1 MIVNAPKKH
10 GEVEHNFKNR
20 YVDSSE
26 LQKPTAE
33 ATSKSIKSARDKID
47 EILGVKKEASF
58 GTNIQRLGTTTSEMV
73 KFTAKGEEGSTKQR
87 VARIDS
93 VQIDPLAPP
102 MHKHRKLPKGPGSP
116 PPPLLRSPPRRLTQT
131 DMANWKVPPCIS
143 NWKNSRGYTIPIHM
157 RLAAD
162 GRSLQHNSINESFAD
177 IIDSLYVAERQS
189 KLELEERAKI
199 QRSVDY
205 KQYLKKEEELRKAA
219 LEAREEFKKIQE
231 NDGD

>member
-1 MIVNAPKKH
+1 M
-10 GEVEHNFKNR
+10 
-20 YVDSSE
+20 
-26 LQKPTAE
+26 
-33 ATSKSIKSARDKID
+33 KSARDRID

-58 GTNIQRLGTTTSEMV
+58 GTNIQKLGTTSSEMV

-93 VQIDPLAPP
+93 VQLDPLAPP

-116 PPPLLRSPPRRLTQT
+116 PPPLLRSPPRKLTPK
-131 DMANWKVPPCIS
+131 DMADWKVPPCIS

-189 KLELEERAKI
+189 KI
-199 QRSVDY
+199 
-205 KQYLKKEEELRKAA
+205 
-219 LEAREEFKKIQE
+219 
-231 NDGD
+231 